1 MSLKKM
7 SKDDIALLSNKD
19 LTCLIIED
27 KGALS
32 TKDLYLE
39 IIKLKDLP
47 ESSFDQKVGGYYIA
61 LTNDKRF
68 VLLDN
73 GTWDLKNKH
82 TTDKIKKVVI
92 EDDEEDIDEDEL
104 EELLE
109 EEEDEDEIDEDELDD
124 EYYFDEQDD
133 DYDDS
138 TDEDLKNLV
147 IIDEDDLELE

>member
-1 MSLKKM
+1 MSLKNM

-109 EEEDEDEIDEDELDD
+109 EDEDEIDEDELDD